1 MRRAIPLGAKFKETD
16 MKSIGI
22 VVLVLGLLAMA
33 YGGFS
38 YTKDSTAVKLGPL
51 ELQVKE
57 KQQVNVP
64 LWAGV
69 ATAVAGGLL
78 LGFGGRRS

>member
-1 MRRAIPLGAKFKETD
+1 MRRAILPGAKFKETD
-16 MKSIGI
+16 MKIVGI
-22 VVLVLGLLAMA
+22 MVLVLGLSAMA

-38 YTKDSTAVKLGPL
+38 YTRESTAVKLGPL

-57 KQQVNVP
+57 KQRVNLP

-69 ATAVAGGLL
+69 AIAAAGGLL
-78 LGFGGRRS
+78 LGWGGRKS